1 MSDIPHSSP
10 SDRRRQFPAI
20 ETYGE
25 ATYKAPDVPTS
36 FSDEE
41 STIDATL
48 WDFDAALAHVALE
61 RCCVCPLC
69 GAIVSNDG
77 SVMG

>member
-1 MSDIPHSSP
+1 MSDIPHT
-10 SDRRRQFPAI
+10 RRFDPRRLFPAI
-20 ETYGE
+20 ETNPE
-25 ATYKAPDVPTS
+25 ETPDAPDVS
-36 FSDEE
+36 LFFSDEE
-41 STIDATL
+41 STIDPTL
-48 WDFDAALAHVALE
+48 WDFDEALEHVALE

>member
-1 MSDIPHSSP
+1 MSYIPQSRFFDP
-10 SDRRRQFPAI
+10 RRLFPAI
-20 ETYGE
+20 ETNPE
-25 ATYKAPDVPTS
+25 ESSQAPDVSPASSVESSTNNLILCE
-36 FSDEE
+36 FDE
-41 STIDATL
+41 
-48 WDFDAALAHVALE
+48 ALEHVALE